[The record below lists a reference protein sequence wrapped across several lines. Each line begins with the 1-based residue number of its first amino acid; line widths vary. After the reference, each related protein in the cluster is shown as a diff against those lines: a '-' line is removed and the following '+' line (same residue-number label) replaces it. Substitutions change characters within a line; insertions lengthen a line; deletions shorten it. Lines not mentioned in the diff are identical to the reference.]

1 MPVWTGRKEIDVPV
15 DTDER
20 ASRPE
25 QIQIRRQFVGEV
37 EVFARSNNTAS
48 IWIGGKDVSADP
60 GYEAGVELAADTSY
74 TFGPIDLADIWIA
87 GTVNGEG
94 VTWNALP
101 PVE

>member
-1 MPVWTGRKEIDVPV
+1 MPIWTGRKAIDVPD
-15 DTDER
+15 DTDKR

-25 QIQIRRQFVGEV
+25 QLQIRSQPVNEV
-37 EVFARSNNTAS
+37 EVFARSDNTAL

-94 VTWNALP
+94 VTWNAFSSIQ
-101 PVE
+101 